1 MTYATSPAKAGCA
14 VSDDGDY
21 VVLHHLI
28 VFEPEEPEQSGLLDP
43 HGNPL
48 VRQRE
53 PIGFL
58 RYGS

>member
-1 MTYATSPAKAGCA
+1 MTLFAPPTAVEA

-21 VVLHHLI
+21 VVLHHLT
-28 VFEPEEPEQSGLLDP
+28 VYEPEEPEQSGLLDP